1 MFEELKESPWL
12 RHTEPG
18 EVVTMRSRGGI
29 WMWVFS
35 YLSTIGRQSRV
46 LRRGM
51 TCFDLY
57 FSKITLASLWKTD

>member
-29 WMWVFS
+29 WMWVFFLLK
-35 YLSTIGRQSRV
+35 YNQKAIKGFEERNDML
-46 LRRGM
+46 
-51 TCFDLY
+51 
-57 FSKITLASLWKTD
+57 